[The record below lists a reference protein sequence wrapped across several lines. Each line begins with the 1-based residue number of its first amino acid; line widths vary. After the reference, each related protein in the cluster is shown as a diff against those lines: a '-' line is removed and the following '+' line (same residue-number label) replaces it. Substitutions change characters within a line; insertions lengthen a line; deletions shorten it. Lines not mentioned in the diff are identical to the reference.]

1 MVTDEMQQPTDDS
14 HWLTVLREQGR
25 TITWLA
31 KATGRPRRS
40 IYGYRRG
47 EARPTAEWLAK
58 ASEVLG
64 REVTA

>member
-1 MVTDEMQQPTDDS
+1 MVTDVMQQSTADN

-64 REVTA
+64 VEVTA